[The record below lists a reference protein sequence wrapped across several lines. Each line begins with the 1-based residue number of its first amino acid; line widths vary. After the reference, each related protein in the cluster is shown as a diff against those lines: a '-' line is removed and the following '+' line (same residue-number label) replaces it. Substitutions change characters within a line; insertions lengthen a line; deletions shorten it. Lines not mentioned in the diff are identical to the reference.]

1 MKHLKRFNESRIDL
15 KLEAFNIILVIDIL
29 EDEHKFKFKTIND
42 DIYHQFWIYTYFYRS
57 IGLKLKR
64 ERLLNSLWSSEK
76 NFVVISLLDMDIENK
91 SEIYKRSQ
99 FGREDG
105 IYIQLSDREVEDV
118 TDDVNIAI
126 EILKDF
132 IELE

>member
-15 KLEAFNIILVIDIL
+15 KLEAFNIKLVIDIL

-64 ERLLNSLWSSEK
+64 ERLLNSLWSMEK

>member
-15 KLEAFNIILVIDIL
+15 KLEAFNIKLVIDIL